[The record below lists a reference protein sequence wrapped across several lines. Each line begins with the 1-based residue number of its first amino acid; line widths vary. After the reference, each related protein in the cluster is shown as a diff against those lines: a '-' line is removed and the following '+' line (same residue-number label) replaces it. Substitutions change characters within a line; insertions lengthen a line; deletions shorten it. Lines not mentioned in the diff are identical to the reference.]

1 MAHPPLAAYPHALTH
16 QLRYGDTDRQGH
28 INNAV
33 YATLFEFGR
42 TQLLFDLKQPL
53 LNQGSEPVMERLV
66 IDYLSELHWPG
77 EVIVATAVQKM
88 GRTSMT
94 LAQAVFGPTGCAAA
108 GEAIIVQLV
117 STCRRPKPSVRSP
130 DARSSAG
137 PTACRADSGC

>member
-42 TQLLFDLKQPL
+42 TQLFFDLKPPL
-53 LNQGSEPVMERLV
+53 LIQGSEPVMVRLV

-108 GEAIIVQLV
+108 GEAIIVQLD
-117 STCRRPKPSVRSP
+117 STSRRPKPWDDSQ
-130 DARSSAG
+130 
-137 PTACRADSGC
+137 RAAMAPFALKGG